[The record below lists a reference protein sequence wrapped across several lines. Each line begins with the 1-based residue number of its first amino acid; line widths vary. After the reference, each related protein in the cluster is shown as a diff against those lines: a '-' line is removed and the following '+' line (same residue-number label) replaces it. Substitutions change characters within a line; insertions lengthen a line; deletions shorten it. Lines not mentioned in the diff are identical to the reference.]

1 MSLSTS
7 VRRGTQTLTEFL
19 WPARAEDRSIPVLD
33 GGLSPN
39 DALDAFEE
47 VWRCDDGADDVAVL
61 GDRLVVSH
69 GSTVTLLDPG
79 AGRAV
84 MTLDLQH
91 RVGALAAD
99 GDRRLYAVTVGGPV
113 HEVVLDGDE
122 LRSARELP
130 GGLGCPTAAAVGVGV
145 LYVTEGSTAVA
156 PDDWPRDLM
165 TKGRTGRVLE
175 VSLASGEQR
184 VICQGLAWAGGV
196 ALAADGDLV
205 VSEVWRHR
213 LVRVDRASGAVSG
226 LTRPLA
232 GYPTRLCQGLDGSI
246 VVAFL
251 SLRTHLVEFV
261 LREDEFRAEMLRTID
276 PQFWIRP
283 AHLITDE
290 RWEPLQIGSI
300 KHLNVTKPWA
310 PPRAYGLLAVMDGQG
325 DFVRSWHAR
334 VGSSRSGI
342 TAVALLDGRAV
353 AVSRGSGCVLIETN
367 QETR

>member
-1 MSLSTS
+1 MSVSTS
-7 VRRGTQTLTEFL
+7 VRRGAQTLTEFL

-47 VWRCDDGADDVAVL
+47 VWRCDDGADDLALV
-61 GDRLVVSH
+61 GGRLAVSH
-69 GSTVTLLDPG
+69 GSQVTLLEP
-79 AGRAV
+79 ATGRV
-84 MTLDLQH
+84 LTDLDLEH
-91 RVGALAAD
+91 PVGALAGD
-99 GDRRLYAVTVGGPV
+99 GERGLYAVTVGGPV
-113 HEVVLDGDE
+113 HELVLDGE
-122 LRSARELP
+122 ALRSAKEIP
-130 GGLGCPTAAAVGVGV
+130 GGMACPTAAVVADGV
-145 LYVTEGSTAVA
+145 LYVTEGSTTHA

-175 VSLASGEQR
+175 VALPSGEQR
-184 VICQGLAWAGGV
+184 VVCAGLAWAGGL
-196 ALAADGDLV
+196 ALTPGGDLV
-205 VSEVWRHR
+205 VSEAWAHR
-213 LVRVDRASGAVSG
+213 LVRVERATGSVSQ

-232 GYPTRLCQGLDGSI
+232 GYPARLCAGPDGSI
-246 VVAFL
+246 LVAFT

-261 LREDEFRAEMLRTID
+261 LREDEFREEMVRSID

-310 PPRAYGLLAVMDGQG
+310 PPRAYGLLAEMGADG

-334 VGSSRSGI
+334 VGSPRAGV
-342 TAVALLDGRAV
+342 TAVGLLAGRAV
-353 AVSRGSGCVLIETN
+353 AVSRGSGCVLIERK